1 MKALILLAFL
11 ASSIYSFAQKDFPKQ
26 LAGHWQGQVEW
37 YRQGKDT
44 PQKVKMQL
52 IIQPTDTAN
61 QYRWKIVYGDKGE
74 DTRPYTL
81 KAVDTAKGHW
91 LVDEHN
97 GILLD
102 QYWIGNKLYA
112 VFSIGAATIVNS
124 YWREGE
130 HLVAE
135 FASFPTKPV
144 RTSGTG
150 TEESPT
156 VESYAVRSY
165 QKAILSRVE
174 APQKL
179 PLRKPKK

>member
-1 MKALILLAFL
+1 MKILILLAFL
-11 ASSIYSFAQKDFPKQ
+11 ASSLYSFGQKDFPRQ
-26 LAGHWQGQVEW
+26 FAGHWQGQVEW
-37 YRQGKDT
+37 HRQGRDT
-44 PQKVKMQL
+44 PQKVTMQL
-52 IIQPTDTAN
+52 IIGPTDTAN
-61 QYRWKIVYGDKGE
+61 QYSWKIVYGDGGE
-74 DTRPYTL
+74 DTRLYTL
-81 KAVDTAKGHW
+81 KLVDTARGHW
-91 LVDEHN
+91 MVDEHN

-112 VFSIGAATIVNS
+112 GFSVGGTTVVNS
-124 YWREGE
+124 YWREGK
-130 HLVAE
+130 HLVVE

-144 RTSGTG
+144 RTSGAG

-174 APQKL
+174 AAQKL